1 MAICLPVSVIEQKN
15 YYMNNIITDEL
26 DKKHSRLQQLK
37 KEYAIM
43 LKNNRL
49 EDDNVQAMAQE
60 IEALSNELVHKHPY
74 YMPLDR
80 FKGTNW
86 EDLKKNLKTGEV
98 VYQYVL
104 TENGKSKTYNA
115 LNKVFSGEKYVMAIQ
130 GKADIQSE
138 PEYPAI
144 PSTK

>member
-1 MAICLPVSVIEQKN
+1 MYYMAKDIEEDVKKRLEKGILEKMAICLPVSVIEQKN

-60 IEALSNELVHKHPY
+60 IEALLNELVHKHPY
-74 YMPLDR
+74 YMPLDK

-86 EDLKKNLKTGEV
+86 EDLKK
-98 VYQYVL
+98 
-104 TENGKSKTYNA
+104 
-115 LNKVFSGEKYVMAIQ
+115 I
-130 GKADIQSE
+130 
-138 PEYPAI
+138 
-144 PSTK
+144 